1 MAPKLV
7 CKLHLKSRK
16 NGRLEHVLLHF
27 LALLGAHHVAEGRRE
42 LAPRGLVAKV
52 PVGGL
57 LVLLG
62 LGAERH
68 GHLVA
73 RVDAAAVRI
82 EVDRLRLHVPRRV
95 ERLRGEHDVDPLA
108 RLQPLAEVLRDGDLL
123 LEEDPAPLRAP
134 LLLDRL
140 LQQVG
145 LGEVLSVV
153 QRDVNP
159 VEMKP

>member
-1 MAPKLV
+1 MLSQSGKA
-7 CKLHLKSRK
+7 
-16 NGRLEHVLLHF
+16 LLLP
-27 LALLGAHHVAEGRRE
+27 LAQLLGALQVEERRRE

-52 PVGGL
+52 AVGGL

-73 RVDAAAVRI
+73 RVDAAAVRV

-108 RLQPLAEVLRDGDLL
+108 RLQLLAEILRDGDLL

-134 LLLDRL
+134 LLLDGL

-145 LGEVLSVV
+145 LGEIFPVV
-153 QRDVNP
+153 Q
-159 VEMKP
+159 